1 MHDLFCAVPH
11 WFAYQD
17 FTDTSVALQPCLTRC
32 RQNVG
37 STKTCIKNMK
47 KKRNYLRRY
56 NSLQDCESG
65 LSLFADKRNGT
76 LLHGKQNTTGKI
88 LIFWWDD
95 ESIYKH
101 KEKQQLTSS
110 STFQQENRA
119 DEKRKDIPH
128 STSLFFWRAVWW
140 NDDECVSL
148 WLSAYYLINSSIHRI
163 FIRQQVCRTNGR
175 KEMPLSTGRSD
186 IRPACCPTGR
196 QGKTYHINEKKRS
209 AHTAGTLTGFWRQ
222 KSHSSLGHFL
232 YAVQAQ
238 LKMPQWAN
246 GVTPL
251 WTPPF
256 AMRHDRSGR

>member
-1 MHDLFCAVPH
+1 
-11 WFAYQD
+11 
-17 FTDTSVALQPCLTRC
+17 
-32 RQNVG
+32 
-37 STKTCIKNMK
+37 MK
-47 KKRNYLRRY
+47 KKRNHLRRY

-65 LSLFADKRNGT
+65 LSLFADKRNRT
-76 LLHGKQNTTGKI
+76 LLHGKQNTAGKI

-119 DEKRKDIPH
+119 DEKRKNTPH

-140 NDDECVSL
+140 NDDECISF
-148 WLSAYYLINSSIHRI
+148 WLSVYYPINSSIHRI
-163 FIRQQVCRTNGR
+163 FIHQQVCGTNGW
-175 KEMPLSTGRSD
+175 KEMPLSASWSD
-186 IRPACCPTGR
+186 IRPTCCPTSR
-196 QGKTYHINEKKRS
+196 QGKAYHIKRS
-209 AHTAGTLTGFWRQ
+209 AYTAGTLTGFWEQ

-256 AMRHDRSGR
+256 AMRHDRSRRKPTNQIVKPENEKQAWDI

>member
-1 MHDLFCAVPH
+1 
-11 WFAYQD
+11 
-17 FTDTSVALQPCLTRC
+17 
-32 RQNVG
+32 
-37 STKTCIKNMK
+37 MK

-65 LSLFADKRNGT
+65 LSLFADKRNRT
-76 LLHGKQNTTGKI
+76 LLHGKQNTAGKI

-119 DEKRKDIPH
+119 DEKGKDTPH

-140 NDDECVSL
+140 NDDEHISF
-148 WLSAYYLINSSIHRI
+148 WLSVYYPFNSSIHRI
-163 FIRQQVCRTNGR
+163 FIRQQVCGTNGW

-186 IRPACCPTGR
+186 IRPACCPTSR

-209 AHTAGTLTGFWRQ
+209 AYSAGTLTGFWEQ

-238 LKMPQWAN
+238 LKIPQWAN

-256 AMRHDRSGR
+256 AMRHDRRQTDTDKQVCRT

>member
-1 MHDLFCAVPH
+1 
-11 WFAYQD
+11 
-17 FTDTSVALQPCLTRC
+17 
-32 RQNVG
+32 
-37 STKTCIKNMK
+37 MK
-47 KKRNYLRRY
+47 KKRNHLRRY
-56 NSLQDCESG
+56 NSLQDRESG
-65 LSLFADKRNGT
+65 LSLFADKRNRT
-76 LLHGKQNTTGKI
+76 LLHGKQNTAGKI

-119 DEKRKDIPH
+119 DEKRKNTPH
-128 STSLFFWRAVWW
+128 STSLFFWRVVWW
-140 NDDECVSL
+140 NDDECISF
-148 WLSAYYLINSSIHRI
+148 WLSYIILSTHQ
-163 FIRQQVCRTNGR
+163 FIGFLSTNKSAGQTDGR
-175 KEMPLSTGRSD
+175 KCHYPQAGRSD
-186 IRPACCPTGR
+186 IRPACCPTSR
-196 QGKTYHINEKKRS
+196 QGKAYHINEKKR
-209 AHTAGTLTGFWRQ
+209 AAYTAGTLTGFWEQ

-256 AMRHDRSGR
+256 AMRHDRSWRKPTNQIVKLENEKQAWDI

>member
-1 MHDLFCAVPH
+1 MNRDCHYSP
-11 WFAYQD
+11 
-17 FTDTSVALQPCLTRC
+17 
-32 RQNVG
+32 
-37 STKTCIKNMK
+37 IE
-47 KKRNYLRRY
+47 RNR
-56 NSLQDCESG
+56 
-65 LSLFADKRNGT
+65 T
-76 LLHGKQNTTGKI
+76 LLHGKQNTAGKI

-119 DEKRKDIPH
+119 DEKRKDTPH
-128 STSLFFWRAVWW
+128 STSLFWGEWF
-140 NDDECVSL
+140 DETMMNIYHFGYQFII
-148 WLSAYYLINSSIHRI
+148 LSTHQ
-163 FIRQQVCRTNGR
+163 FIGFLSTNKSAGQTDGR
-175 KEMPLSTGRSD
+175 KCHYPQAGRSD
-186 IRPACCPTGR
+186 IRPACCPTSR
-196 QGKTYHINEKKRS
+196 QGKAYHINEKKRS
-209 AHTAGTLTGFWRQ
+209 AYTAGTLTGFWEQ

-256 AMRHDRSGR
+256 AMRHDHSRRKPTNQIVKPENEKQAWDI